1 MIEQKYKQN
10 GMFQETIS
18 SSLFPKVADLVLV
31 FFPTP
36 GVFVRD
42 ILKVPSDFC
51 SQTVVSYEANG
62 EGFENMYVF
71 LPAVLQSQYDTGHD
85 SYGIVYEEGVLR
97 FSPDL
102 AEELSKQSPKI
113 IEHRFG

>member
-10 GMFQETIS
+10 GMFQEAIS

-42 ILKVPSDFC
+42 TLKVPSDFC

-71 LPAVLQSQYDTGHD
+71 YLQFSKVSMILDMIATVLFMKK
-85 SYGIVYEEGVLR
+85 V
-97 FSPDL
+97 F
-102 AEELSKQSPKI
+102 
-113 IEHRFG
+113 

>member
-42 ILKVPSDFC
+42 TLKVPSDFC
-51 SQTVVSYEANG
+51 SQTVLSYEENG

-102 AEELSKQSPKI
+102 AEELSKQSPTI